1 MEKPVVLITGAGIGI
16 GAAMA
21 RAFATAGYRS
31 IVTDVLEEEGKSVA
45 AGIRSGFG
53 EAEYHRLDVTDTGA
67 VEALVSQV
75 QRRHGP
81 LHTVVANA
89 GIVRRDPLRELT
101 DEKWDEVLEVDL
113 TGVMRICRAAAPG
126 MRAAGR
132 GSMIALSSI
141 AGSARGWME
150 HAHYSAAKAGVV
162 GLVRALAVELAEDGV
177 RVNGLAPGY
186 IRTAQA
192 LSREHSLGP
201 EGLEETVAFIPL
213 GRVGEPED
221 VADVAVFLA
230 SESARYITGQVL
242 NVDGGLL
249 VGSATKAPSGSTP
262 A

>member
-1 MEKPVVLITGAGIGI
+1 
-16 GAAMA
+16 
-21 RAFATAGYRS
+21 
-31 IVTDVLEEEGKSVA
+31 
-45 AGIRSGFG
+45 
-53 EAEYHRLDVTDTGA
+53 
-67 VEALVSQV
+67 
-75 QRRHGP
+75 
-81 LHTVVANA
+81 
-89 GIVRRDPLRELT
+89 
-101 DEKWDEVLEVDL
+101 
-113 TGVMRICRAAAPG
+113 

-141 AGSARGWME
+141 AGSARGWAE
-150 HAHYSAAKAGVV
+150 HVHYSAAKAGVV

-192 LSREHSLGP
+192 LSTEHSLGP
-201 EGLEETVAFIPL
+201 DALDETVAFIPL

-221 VADVAVFLA
+221 IADIGVFLA

-249 VGSATKAPSGSTP
+249 VGSVTKPPPGPNP

>member
-1 MEKPVVLITGAGIGI
+1 MQKPIALITGAGIGI

-21 RAFATAGYRS
+21 HAFAAAGYRS
-31 IVTDVLEEEGKSVA
+31 IVTDVLEKEGKSVA
-45 AGIRSGFG
+45 ADIRSGSG
-53 EAEYHRLDVTDTGA
+53 EAEYHHLDVTDTGA
-67 VEALVSQV
+67 VEALVSEV
-75 QRRHGP
+75 QKRHGP

-89 GIVRRDPLRELT
+89 GIVRRDPLQELT
-101 DEKWDEVLEVDL
+101 DEKWNGLLDVDL
-113 TGVMRICRAAAPG
+113 TGVMRVCRAAAPA

-132 GSMIALSSI
+132 GSIIALSSI
-141 AGSARGWME
+141 AGSAHGWNE
-150 HAHYSAAKAGVV
+150 HIHYSAAKAGVV

-192 LSREHSLGP
+192 LSTEHSLGP
-201 EGLEETVAFIPL
+201 DGLDEAAAFIPL

-230 SESARYITGQVL
+230 SESARYITGQIL

-249 VGSATKAPSGSTP
+249 VGGVNRGLRQ
-262 A
+262 